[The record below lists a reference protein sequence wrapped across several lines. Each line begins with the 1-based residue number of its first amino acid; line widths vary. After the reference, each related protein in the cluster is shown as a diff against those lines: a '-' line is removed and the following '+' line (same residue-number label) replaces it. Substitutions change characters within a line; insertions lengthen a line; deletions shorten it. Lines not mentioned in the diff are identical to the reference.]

1 MTAASTTAWGRDG
14 IDRRR
19 LGAWEFEL
27 RGDELADIRL
37 GGRRVLRS
45 VRAVVRDRDW
55 NTIDLAVDRVTA
67 GEASLTLHVRSVGA
81 GASIRGIVRAETRGG
96 ALRVLCDLE
105 SAEPFETNRT
115 GLVALIPPAAAGAA
129 LATGHA
135 DGSASESV
143 LPVAIS
149 PHQPVRDIATLR
161 WSDDG
166 LAIGLAFDGDVFE
179 MEDQRNWTDAS
190 FKVYSRPLALP
201 FPYALAAGERVMQA
215 ITLTA
220 DVVGPPAAAADSEIV
235 PRAGGIFPAI
245 GLGTSTAPDPAPAG
259 AAGGAAVGAAGPA
272 LAATTLVELDLGWS
286 GWPAALDRA
295 AAAGVP
301 LDVRIVLPVEIDA
314 ATVPSAA
321 HDELAR
327 AVAILRA
334 HPVAR
339 VTAFQPTGPARHV
352 SDAAA
357 IALLRAAM
365 HTGGLDAPVVGG
377 TRAHFTELN
386 REHHRLPAGLAG
398 IVHSIT
404 PLFHSRDTEQLV
416 ESLAMQRLVAT
427 QAVELAAGAPVHI
440 GPISLRPHVNDV
452 ATTAPPRPAAS
463 DLSHGYG
470 THLTDADDPRQSAPE
485 LAAWTIASAAA
496 LAVHGVA
503 SLTYFERWGPRGIV
517 DASGDPMP
525 VAEAIAALASLAG
538 RELLSGASPDG
549 LVWAVGAA
557 GAVADRETEPTLLVA
572 NLDDVPRTVAV
583 VTGTDSRWVDLA
595 PGTWRRA

>member
-1 MTAASTTAWGRDG
+1 MTATWGRG
-14 IDRRR
+14 GADRRR
-19 LGAWEFEL
+19 IGAWEFEL

-55 NTIDLAVDRVTA
+55 NTIGLVVDRVTA
-67 GEASLTLHVRSVGA
+67 AEASLTLHVRSAGG
-81 GASIRGIVRAETRGG
+81 GASFRGIVRAEACGG
-96 ALRVLCDLE
+96 GLRVLCDLE

-115 GLVALIPPAAAGAA
+115 GLVALIPPAAAGSP

-135 DGSASESV
+135 DGSSSESE

-201 FPYALAAGERVMQA
+201 FPYGLAAGERVMQA

-220 DVVGPPAAAADSEIV
+220 DVVGPPATPADSEIV
-235 PRAGGIFPAI
+235 LRAGGAFPAI

-259 AAGGAAVGAAGPA
+259 GGAGAQMTEV
-272 LAATTLVELDLGWS
+272 AATTLVELDLGWP

-295 AAAGVP
+295 AAVGVP
-301 LDVRIVLPVEIDA
+301 LDVRIVLAAEVAPGAVGPGTAGGVEL
-314 ATVPSAA
+314 T
-321 HDELAR
+321 R
-327 AVAILRA
+327 AVALLRR

-357 IALLRAAM
+357 IDLLRAAM
-365 HTGGLDAPVVGG
+365 RDGGLEAAVVGG

-398 IVHSIT
+398 IVHSVT

-416 ESLAMQRLVAT
+416 ESLAMQRLVAA
-427 QAVELAAGAPVHI
+427 QAVELAGGAPVHI

-452 ATTAPPRPAAS
+452 ATTPPPRPAAS
-463 DLSHGYG
+463 DLSSGYG
-470 THLTDADDPRQSAPE
+470 THLTDADDPRQGTPE

-496 LAVHGVA
+496 LAVPGVA

-517 DASGDPMP
+517 DASGARLP
-525 VAEAIAALASLAG
+525 VADAIDALAALAG

-549 LVWAVGAA
+549 LVWAVGAR
-557 GAVADRETEPTLLVA
+557 VADGSTDEPTVLAA
-572 NLDDVPRTVAV
+572 NLDAVPRTVRILTPAGPRSTV
-583 VTGTDSRWVDLA
+583 LPAGGWASS
-595 PGTWRRA
+595 